1 VNGHPSKI
9 VIITDLL
16 DSRAKKEEEL
26 AFYIHQ
32 LEILQAKMNSIRH
45 EINLT
50 TTIIKM
56 IEKEKLFDL
65 KDFFK
70 SNSKTD

>member
-1 VNGHPSKI
+1 MEENSSKI
-9 VIITDLL
+9 VLITDLL
-16 DSRAKKEEEL
+16 DARARKEEEL
-26 AFYIHQ
+26 AFYTYQ

-56 IEKEKLFDL
+56 IEKEKLYDL
-65 KDFFK
+65 DYLR
-70 SNSKTD
+70 SKNTRD